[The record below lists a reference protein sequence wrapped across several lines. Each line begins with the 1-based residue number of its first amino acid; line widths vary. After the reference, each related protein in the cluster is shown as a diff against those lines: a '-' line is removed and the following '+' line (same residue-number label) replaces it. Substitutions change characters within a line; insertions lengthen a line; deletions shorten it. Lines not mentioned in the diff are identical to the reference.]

1 MLNYMNINYNL
12 DKNVNILQKN
22 LDLVIESN
30 DTNNDIYLIMKEL
43 LSEIKIKTSI
53 IEYTEENL

>member
-1 MLNYMNINYNL
+1 MNINYNL
-12 DKNVNILQKN
+12 DKNVDILQKN